1 MAETKTIEPQTSSN
15 NKIMNDKKKNTM
27 KVVITYTK
35 EQQKKIANVKGNQN
49 IFCTPHKAFWKPI

>member
-1 MAETKTIEPQTSSN
+1 MSETKTTKPQSKSD
-15 NKIMNDKKKNTM
+15 DKKKNTM

>member
-1 MAETKTIEPQTSSN
+1 MAETKTIEPQTSSD

-49 IFCTPHKAFWKPI
+49 IFCWNVF